1 MQLTDTH
8 AHIYADSFNA
18 DREAMLQRTF
28 AAGVGRVFMPNIDH
42 NSIDGMLALEQQY
55 PQHCFAM
62 MGLHPC
68 YAVADFE
75 RQLQVV
81 EGWLQRRK
89 FIAIGEI
96 GLDYHWSTEFAA
108 QQREAFRIQ
117 VGWAKQY
124 KQPIVIHCRNSFRET
139 VELLQDIGTEGVTGI
154 FHCFTGNLEEAKTAI
169 GMGFLLGIGGV
180 STFKNGGLDKVLPHV
195 DLRHL
200 VLETDSPYLAP
211 VPHRGK
217 RNETGYLPVI
227 ARRVADLM
235 QVSVEEVAEITTQ
248 NALDLIRIPPAP
260 EEGFQ
265 PKTGAGVIA

>member
-1 MQLTDTH
+1 MQLIDTH
-8 AHIYADSFNA
+8 AHIYADNFNA
-18 DREAMLQRTF
+18 DREAMLERTF
-28 AAGVGRVFMPNIDH
+28 AAGVSRVFMPNIDH
-42 NSIDGMLALEQQY
+42 ASIDGMLALEQQY

-68 YAVADFE
+68 YAAADFE
-75 RQLQVV
+75 KQLQLV
-81 EGWLQRRK
+81 EDWLQRRK

-96 GLDYHWSTEFAA
+96 GLDYYWSTEFAA

-124 KQPIVIHCRNSFRET
+124 KLPIVIHCRNSFRET

-154 FHCFTGNLEEAKTAI
+154 FHCFTGNLEEAQTAI

-180 STFKNGGLDKVLPHV
+180 ATFKNGGLDTVLPHV

-217 RNETGYLPVI
+217 RNETAYLPIIV
-227 ARRVADLM
+227 RRVADLK
-235 QVSVEEVAEITTQ
+235 QTSIEHVAEITTQ
-248 NALDLIRIPPAP
+248 NALDLIKIPSAA
-260 EEGFQ
+260 EEGF
-265 PKTGAGVIA
+265 PTETGADVIA

>member
-1 MQLTDTH
+1 MQFIDTH
-8 AHIYADSFNA
+8 AHIYADSFNP
-18 DREAMLQRTF
+18 DREAMLERAF
-28 AAGVGRVFMPNIDH
+28 AAGTGRVFMPNIDH
-42 NSIDGMLALEQQY
+42 ASIDGMLALEQQY
-55 PQHCFAM
+55 PQRCHAM

-68 YAVADFE
+68 HVLADFE

-96 GLDYHWSTEFAA
+96 GLDYHWSVAFAA

-124 KQPIVIHCRNSFRET
+124 KLPIVIHCRNSFRET
-139 VELLQDIGTEGVTGI
+139 VELLHDIGTGGLTGI
-154 FHCFTGNLEEAKTAI
+154 FHCFSGSLEEARTAI

-180 STFKNGGLDKVLPHV
+180 ATFRNGGLDRVLPHV

-211 VPHRGK
+211 VPHRGQ
-217 RNETGYLPVI
+217 RNEPAHLPLV
-227 ARRVADLM
+227 ARRVADLK
-235 QVSVEEVAEITTQ
+235 QLPVGEVAETTTQ
-248 NALDLIRIPPAP
+248 NALDLV
-260 EEGFQ
+260 
-265 PKTGAGVIA
+265 KTFPTAERKP